1 MQVELITRD
10 DFERFK
16 KELLEEIRKHSP
28 HPRKQSQENREWL
41 KSYEV
46 RQMMGIS
53 PGTLQSL
60 RVNGTLR
67 YTKIGGLMYYRY
79 LDIRK
84 LMDGES

>member
-16 KELLEEIRKHSP
+16 KELLEELRKHYP
-28 HPRKQSQENREWL
+28 HPRKQIKENREWL

-46 RQMMGIS
+46 REMMGIS

-84 LMDGES
+84 LMDGE

>member
-41 KSYEV
+41 KSYQV

>member
-16 KELLEEIRKHSP
+16 KELLEEIRKHIP
-28 HPRKQSQENREWL
+28 HPRKQGQEKREWL

-46 RQMMGIS
+46 REMMGIS

-60 RVNGTLR
+60 RVNGTIP

-84 LMDGES
+84 LMDGE

>member
-1 MQVELITRD
+1 MQVELITKD

-28 HPRKQSQENREWL
+28 HPRKQSEENREWL

-46 RQMMGIS
+46 RQMMAIS